1 MSRGYRVTM
10 INVSRTVSASD
21 SLKIQLS
28 VLNIL
33 PEPEMAAI
41 LCEELEADGWKKNK
55 DGTVS
60 QSLGGIDAAL
70 SADGK
75 EVQLTSA
82 TATEVTA
89 RAQSQSSAEAALA
102 QTAARTE
109 ESLKE
114 QAMMRLTRAEPDVRA
129 KLSEA
134 IQRVYIKALK
144 KKAESM
150 GQVESVLESRNQDG
164 EYEVT
169 IKVKV

>member
-1 MSRGYRVTM
+1 M
-10 INVSRTVSASD
+10 INVSRTVTASD

-28 VLNIL
+28 ILNIL

-55 DGTVS
+55 DGTVK
-60 QSLGGIDAAL
+60 QSVGGIDAEL

-75 EVQLTSA
+75 EVKLTSS
-82 TATEVTA
+82 TATSVTA
-89 RAQSQSSAEAALA
+89 RSSS
-102 QTAARTE
+102 QTAADAELAQSATRAE

-144 KKAESM
+144 QKAASM
-150 GQVESVLESRNQDG
+150 GQVESVLENRNQEG

>member
-1 MSRGYRVTM
+1 MV
-10 INVSRTVSASD
+10 NVSRTVSASD
-21 SLKIQLS
+21 SLTIQLS
-28 VLNIL
+28 VLAIL

-41 LCEELEADGWKKNK
+41 LCEELVADGWKQQK

-60 QSLGGIDAAL
+60 KSEGGIDATL

-75 EVQLTSA
+75 EVRLTSA
-82 TATEVTA
+82 TAAEVTA
-89 RAQSQSSAEAALA
+89 RAQSQGSAEAELA
-102 QTAARTE
+102 KTAAHTE
-109 ESLKE
+109 ASLKE

-144 KKAESM
+144 QKAASL
-150 GQVESVLESRNQDG
+150 GQVESVLENRNQDG